1 MLYRI
6 GFRVNKETE
15 SPWILMLNTPKSDE
29 PQSIMPDQDIIL
41 LNIETMEIEILP
53 DFPDSRIKDCNWMGV
68 NIVLVNA
75 WDTSTNSEVTYY
87 VDMNNF

>member
-15 SPWILMLNTPKSDE
+15 SPWILMLNIPKSDE
-29 PQSIMPDQDIIL
+29 SLNTMPGLNVIL
-41 LNIETMEIEILP
+41 LNIETMEIKILP

-87 VDMNNF
+87 VDINNF